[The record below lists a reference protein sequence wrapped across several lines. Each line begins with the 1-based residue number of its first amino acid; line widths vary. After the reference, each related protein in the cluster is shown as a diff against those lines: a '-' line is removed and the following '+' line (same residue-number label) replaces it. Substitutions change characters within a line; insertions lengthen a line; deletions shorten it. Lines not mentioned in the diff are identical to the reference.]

1 MLDGLEV
8 GAIVSDRG
16 IGMTK
21 SLHPGASDHLPVF
34 ITAPGGT
41 DVLMVVM
48 AVLLLVIVLAFG
60 ILFFRLHSLPERIAH
75 RTHKIQFEIVAVLC
89 LLALFTHV
97 HLFWVAAL
105 LLAII
110 EFPDIGGWLGR
121 IAGSVEKIAENRAGT
136 GAIAVTAETTAAV
149 RRNENAAQVPEKAVP
164 HNGPGDAPVAVPT
177 TSEQVAPA
185 STRS

>member
-1 MLDGLEV
+1 MAG
-8 GAIVSDRG
+8 
-16 IGMTK
+16 
-21 SLHPGASDHLPVF
+21 SLHPAASDHLPVF

-48 AVLLLVIVLAFG
+48 AVVLLLIVVGFG
-60 ILFFRLHSLPERIAH
+60 VLFFRLHSLPERIAH

-121 IAGSVEKIAENRAGT
+121 IAGSVEKIAETRASKSTAEVPVETAAGISRDEDAARVLEEIVAHNRAGD
-136 GAIAVTAETTAAV
+136 GAVT
-149 RRNENAAQVPEKAVP
+149 
-164 HNGPGDAPVAVPT
+164 VPT
-177 TSEQVAPA
+177 APEQLAPA
-185 STRS
+185 GTRS

>member
-1 MLDGLEV
+1 MAG
-8 GAIVSDRG
+8 
-16 IGMTK
+16 
-21 SLHPGASDHLPVF
+21 SLHPAASDHLPVF

-48 AVLLLVIVLAFG
+48 AVVLLLIVVGFG
-60 ILFFRLHSLPERIAH
+60 VLFFRLHSLPERIAH

-121 IAGSVEKIAENRAGT
+121 IAGSVEKIADNRAGT
-136 GAIAVTAETTAAV
+136 SAVANPV
-149 RRNENAAQVPEKAVP
+149 DSAAQVSR
-164 HNGPGDAPVAVPT
+164 HGDAARVPGEAAIPNRAGDGPVAAPAT
-177 TSEQVAPA
+177 PEQLAPA